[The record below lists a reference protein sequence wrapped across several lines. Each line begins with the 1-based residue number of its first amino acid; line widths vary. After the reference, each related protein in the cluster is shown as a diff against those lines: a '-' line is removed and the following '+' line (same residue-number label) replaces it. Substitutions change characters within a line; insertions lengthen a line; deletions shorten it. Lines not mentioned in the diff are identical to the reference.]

1 MNYAIFPSSRDIYLE
16 LDGKKLAAVQSYSV
30 KAVRQTKLISAF
42 GESQPV
48 GVAVGAAS
56 YHISITRLYALSET
70 ICDGIDLAAV
80 DGFSLVV
87 VKPDRR
93 IVYSGCR
100 WCETEESCKLG
111 ENALE
116 NVDIIALSRTET
128 EI

>member
-1 MNYAIFPSSRDIYLE
+1 MNRAIFPSSSEVYLE

-48 GVAVGAAS
+48 GVAVGTLS
-56 YHISITRLYALSET
+56 YRISITRLSVLSEE
-70 ICDGIDLAAV
+70 ICNGI

-93 IVYSGCR
+93 IVYSDCH
-100 WCETEESCKLG
+100 WCETEESRKLG
-111 ENALE
+111 ENATE
-116 NVDIIALSRTET
+116 SVGIIALSRTET